1 MSIHYTTFRI
11 EKEKVLEE
19 MQQQLQYEVIYD
31 NSNNMIIK
39 WEIDSLRPDE
49 AIMLGK
55 YLVFKELA
63 EKETIDYSII
73 SQEASGRIEGK
84 LFID

>member
-1 MSIHYTTFRI
+1 
-11 EKEKVLEE
+11 
-19 MQQQLQYEVIYD
+19 MQQKLQYETISD
-31 NSNNMIIK
+31 NSNSMIIK
-39 WEIDSLRPDE
+39 WEIDSLQPDE

>member
-1 MSIHYTTFRI
+1 
-11 EKEKVLEE
+11 
-19 MQQQLQYEVIYD
+19 
-31 NSNNMIIK
+31 MIIK